1 MLKMTAMTRILS
13 RPAAAQFGRTCNR
26 ALWGGLDSKLKLE
39 ATKFLR
45 SYQNLSDSDKLAS
58 LSTSS
63 DVSAIVL
70 CHSLSYLKG
79 SLLLAMSLRKNALH
93 LLRTPN
99 VNTSERVAIDSSPN
113 KRKFWKEIDAEVG
126 KWLFSAF
133 SSDMLTIKQISF
145 TTSSGSVLEKIANG
159 ESVHPVRNLRD
170 LKSRLKDGRR
180 YCVIATSVLVF
191 YTLLKTNDAESII

>member
-1 MLKMTAMTRILS
+1 MTRILS
-13 RPAAAQFGRTCNR
+13 RPAAAHLNLYGRTCYR
-26 ALWGGLDSKLKLE
+26 ALWGGFDSKLKLE
-39 ATKFLR
+39 ATRFLR
-45 SYQNLSDSDKLAS
+45 NYQNLSETERLAS

-63 DVSAIVL
+63 NVPLIL
-70 CHSLSYLKG
+70 ICHSLSYLRG

-93 LLRTPN
+93 LLRAPN
-99 VNTSERVAIDSSPN
+99 VSTGDRVSADAWSS
-113 KRKFWKEIDAEVG
+113 KRKFWKEIDAEIG
-126 KWLFSAF
+126 KWLSSAF

-180 YCVIATSVLVF
+180 
-191 YTLLKTNDAESII
+191 

>member
-1 MLKMTAMTRILS
+1 MTRILS
-13 RPAAAQFGRTCNR
+13 CPVAAKIKGYGRTCNR
-26 ALWGGLDSKLKLE
+26 ALWGGFDSKLKLE

-45 SYQNLSDSDKLAS
+45 SYQNLSDTDKLAS
-58 LSTSS
+58 LTTPSNL
-63 DVSAIVL
+63 SATLI

-79 SLLLAMSLRKNALH
+79 SLLLAMSLRKNALY
-93 LLRTPN
+93 LLRSSN
-99 VNTSERVAIDSSPN
+99 VNTSERVTTDGSSS
-113 KRKFWKEIDAEVG
+113 KRKFWKEIDAELG
-126 KWLFSAF
+126 KWLSSAF

-180 YCVIATSVLVF
+180 YHIIAS
-191 YTLLKTNDAESII
+191 